1 MSEGITANQLE
12 PGVVTVFSHPVTLT
26 DAQFKAA
33 PTSPPT
39 VVPGVEGQLIVPIS
53 IIVIKNFVAGY
64 QTAEGDNFLYAFFG
78 TSAIPFDTVI
88 ATPLLL
94 DQDDRKFILGGLG
107 AKVPDQSGTLNGF
120 LAAGHFQG
128 GEGLPLRFEIFTELA
143 QNLVGGDPANT
154 LEIRTAYML
163 Q

>member
-1 MSEGITANQLE
+1 MPLTNPVE
-12 PGVVTVFSHPVTLT
+12 VFKHVTVLT

-64 QTAEGDNFLYAFFG
+64 QPAEGDNFLRAFFG
-78 TSAIPFDTVI
+78 TSAVSFDTVI

-94 DQDDRKFILGGLG
+94 DEDDRKFILGGLG

-128 GEGLPLRFEIFTELA
+128 GEGLPLRLEIFTELA
-143 QNLVGGDPANT
+143 QDLIGGDSANT
-154 LEIRTAYML
+154 LEVSTVYIL